1 MRLKAGLTI
10 SLIGHAAVLLWGLAA
25 FAAKPNEAPPV
36 ESLPVEFV
44 SAKEF
49 SQLTAGVKNAPK
61 PLDQPKPLADK
72 VGDVKPVKQLASK
85 VADKPEVTTD
95 AAAPPKT
102 EPKPEPKPQAKPQA
116 RPEPKPAE
124 TADKPEA
131 KPEPKS
137 EPKPEPKPDQIAQEL
152 KKQAAKKPPKPAK
165 KPPEFKP
172 DQIAAQLKK
181 DEAKSETKSEAKA
194 EEKPRKDDRKFDAN
208 QVAALLDKRET
219 TRQVAAAETLNANPS
234 LGTATGHAAQLS
246 QSELDALRARLSQCW
261 SPPAGIDASTK
272 IYVVLHVMFKPDGS
286 VMGDP
291 AVVEDPGSA
300 LGSALT
306 ESAKRALLLCQPFTM
321 LKPEHY
327 DLWKDIE
334 VKFDPQELLG
344 G

>member
-10 SLIGHAAVLLWGLAA
+10 SMIGHAAVLLWGLAA
-25 FAAKPNEAPPV
+25 FAAKPNETPPV

-61 PLDQPKPLADK
+61 PFDQPKPLADK
-72 VGDVKPVKQLASK
+72 VGDAKPVKQLASK

-95 AAAPPKT
+95 AAAPPQPKT
-102 EPKPEPKPQAKPQA
+102 EPKPEPKPEAKPEA
-116 RPEPKPAE
+116 KSEPKPVE
-124 TADKPEA
+124 TADKPD
-131 KPEPKS
+131 
-137 EPKPEPKPDQIAQEL
+137 PKPEPKPDQIAQEL
-152 KKQAAKKPPKPAK
+152 KKEAAKKPPKPAK

-181 DEAKSETKSEAKA
+181 DEAKP

-219 TRQVAAAETLNANPS
+219 TRQVAAADTLNANPS

-261 SPPAGIDASTK
+261 SPPAGINASTK
-272 IYVVLHVMFKPDGS
+272 VYVVLHVMFKPDGS

-291 AVVEDPGSA
+291 AVVEDPGSV

-321 LKPEHY
+321 LKSEHY

>member
-72 VGDVKPVKQLASK
+72 VGELKSVKQLASK

-95 AAAPPKT
+95 AAAPPQPKT
-102 EPKPEPKPQAKPQA
+102 EPKPEPKPEAKPQA
-116 RPEPKPAE
+116 KSEPKP
-124 TADKPEA
+124 ADKPEA
-131 KPEPKS
+131 KPEKP
-137 EPKPEPKPDQIAQEL
+137 ETKPEPKPDQIAQDLNNE
-152 KKQAAKKPPKPAK
+152 AAKKPPKPPK
-165 KPPEFKP
+165 KPPEFRP
-172 DQIAAQLKK
+172 DQIAAQLKR
-181 DEAKSETKSEAKA
+181 DEAKSEAKP

-219 TRQVAAAETLNANPS
+219 TRQVAAAETPNPNAS
-234 LGTATGHAAQLS
+234 LGAATGHAAQLS
-246 QSELDALRARLSQCW
+246 QSELDALRARLSECW
-261 SPPAGIDASTK
+261 SPPAGINASTK
-272 IYVVLHVMFKPDGS
+272 VYVVLHVMFKPDGS

-321 LKPEHY
+321 LKAEHY

>member
-72 VGDVKPVKQLASK
+72 AGDVKPVKQLASK

-95 AAAPPKT
+95 AATPPQPKT
-102 EPKPEPKPQAKPQA
+102 EPKPQPKPEAKSEPKPP
-116 RPEPKPAE
+116 E
-124 TADKPEA
+124 TADKPDL
-131 KPEPKS
+131 KPDPKP

-152 KKQAAKKPPKPAK
+152 KKEAAKKPPKPAK

-172 DQIAAQLKK
+172 DQIAAQLKR
-181 DEAKSETKSEAKA
+181 DEAKTDAKA

-219 TRQVAAAETLNANPS
+219 TRQVATADTINPNPA
-234 LGTATGHAAQLS
+234 LGGATGHAAQLS

-272 IYVVLHVMFKPDGS
+272 VYVVLHVMFKPDGS